1 MISKKLKQT
10 GLLMAFALLLAAC
23 AKQET
28 ASVPESRLFATPDAA
43 VDALVAA
50 LETHDKNAVAAIFG
64 PEGEGLLSSGDA
76 IADAGDRD
84 AFLEGYKAK
93 HSIVTEGDLR
103 ILYIG
108 ANDWPM
114 PIPLASQ
121 DGKWYFDTAA
131 GAEELINRRIGENEI
146 GAINASRGYVDAQ
159 KEYASLGRDGDEAG
173 VYATKII
180 SDPGMQN
187 GLYWETAEGEPQSPI
202 GPFVA
207 SAAAEG
213 YDAGTASAYHGYHYR
228 ILFKQSDKAAGG
240 AKEYFNNGRLTDGFA
255 LLAWPAEYGASGM
268 KTFMVN
274 QDGTVFEKDLG
285 PETNAAV
292 SAIDSFDPG
301 DGWIAVKEVTIAE

>member
-1 MISKKLKQT
+1 M
-10 GLLMAFALLLAAC
+10 
-23 AKQET
+23 
-28 ASVPESRLFATPDAA
+28 
-43 VDALVAA
+43 
-50 LETHDKNAVAAIFG
+50 
-64 PEGEGLLSSGDA
+64 
-76 IADAGDRD
+76 
-84 AFLEGYKAK
+84 
-93 HSIVTEGDLR
+93 
-103 ILYIG
+103 
-108 ANDWPM
+108 
-114 PIPLASQ
+114 
-121 DGKWYFDTAA
+121 
-131 GAEELINRRIGENEI
+131 
-146 GAINASRGYVDAQ
+146 
-159 KEYASLGRDGDEAG
+159 
-173 VYATKII
+173 
-180 SDPGMQN
+180 
-187 GLYWETAEGEPQSPI
+187 
-202 GPFVA
+202 A